1 MEPNEIQNLERLKN
15 LYFLYFQSVNPRDNK
30 TKTNVAEIKF
40 ANYFELGCVI
50 TDMLKL
56 CVLSLDHDSSNISEI
71 NKSKSVNV
79 SLILE
84 IVLDMFPLH
93 EFEFLSEMNRV
104 FNEDFQVITE

>member
-15 LYFLYFQSVNPRDNK
+15 LYLLYFQSVNPRDNK

-56 CVLSLDHDSSNISEI
+56 CVLSLDNDSSNISEI

-104 FNEDFQVITE
+104 FSEDFQVITE